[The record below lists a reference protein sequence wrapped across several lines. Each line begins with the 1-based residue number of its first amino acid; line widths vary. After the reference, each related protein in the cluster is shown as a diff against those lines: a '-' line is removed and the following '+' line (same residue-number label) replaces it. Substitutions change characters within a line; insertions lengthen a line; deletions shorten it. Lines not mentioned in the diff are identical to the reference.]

1 VPDGSI
7 YSVGNVTIPGRN
19 FNGYGSPVDQ
29 NMLSMIENFASTV
42 TGPSQPVTGQLW
54 YDASVQTLK
63 FNTSSNAIAQWATVP
78 KIDPSGN
85 ATFGNLSLTGNLVVA
100 APGVIYG
107 NGSGIHSLN
116 ASNLSTGT
124 IPAARL
130 SGTYNIDVTG
140 NIQTANITTGL
151 STTPGTITGNW
162 TLTAGSRLQATYAD
176 LAERHHSDREY
187 SVGTVMT
194 VGGENEVTAA
204 SVGNKVLGVISNA
217 YAYLMNSTVG
227 DDTTHPPV
235 AYVGRVPV
243 RITGPI
249 NKHDVIVDTLDGCAR
264 AGFATEGFGW
274 ALETNTEAG
283 EKLVLCII
291 K

>member
-1 VPDGSI
+1 
-7 YSVGNVTIPGRN
+7 
-19 FNGYGSPVDQ
+19 
-29 NMLSMIENFASTV
+29 
-42 TGPSQPVTGQLW
+42 
-54 YDASVQTLK
+54 
-63 FNTSSNAIAQWATVP
+63 VP

-124 IPAARL
+124 VPAARL

-204 SVGNKVLGVISNA
+204 STGNKVLGVISNA

-249 NKHDVIVDTLDGCAR
+249 NKHDVIVATLDGCAQ